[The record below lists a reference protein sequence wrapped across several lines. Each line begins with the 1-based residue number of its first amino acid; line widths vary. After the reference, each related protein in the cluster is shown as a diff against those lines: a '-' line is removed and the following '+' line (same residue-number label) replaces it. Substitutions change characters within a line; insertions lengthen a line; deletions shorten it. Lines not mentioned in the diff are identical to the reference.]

1 MCLWTVS
8 ARGRAFASKSRF
20 NERLPPRQPHPAVV
34 RRTSLFEPDQ
44 HLCLGEGTRIGV
56 ETLMAS
62 GPVVFR
68 LRANGSL
75 PAKSAIEQGLVKGF
89 GRFNM
94 LDE

>member
-1 MCLWTVS
+1 
-8 ARGRAFASKSRF
+8 
-20 NERLPPRQPHPAVV
+20 
-34 RRTSLFEPDQ
+34 
-44 HLCLGEGTRIGV
+44 
-56 ETLMAS
+56 MAS